1 MLEALGLTVMEE
13 VPTRLDGGD
22 DGAYLHDFGVL
33 VDDAQLDCERDG
45 ERLAR
50 GHHGDLERAL
60 RVRHAQRA
68 GRARRPA
75 TATTW

>member
-45 ERLAR
+45 ER
-50 GHHGDLERAL
+50 
-60 RVRHAQRA
+60 A
-68 GRARRPA
+68 GRGDHGRSGAGAASPTRSTRSSCARA
-75 TATTW
+75 CAATTS

>member
-45 ERLAR
+45 ERLA
-50 GHHGDLERAL
+50 EAITA
-60 RVRHAQRA
+60 VWS
-68 GRARRPA
+68 GRAASRTRSTRSSCAPA
-75 TATTW
+75 CASTTS